1 MSRDENYPDDIRQ
14 YDDDPRSPFYTG
26 DDWMDEPIEQLAND
40 WDDELE
46 KTGIVEELDITL
58 ADILA
63 VMGKDD
69 DAAVQVYLTEEAERT
84 VRANPERFLTE
95 PDYEALEWD

>member
-1 MSRDENYPDDIRQ
+1 MSRDDNYPDDIRM
-14 YDDDPRSPFYTG
+14 YDDDPRSPFFTG
-26 DDWMDEPIEQLAND
+26 DDWMDKPIEELAND

-58 ADILA
+58 ADIL
-63 VMGKDD
+63 VVCGSDD

-84 VRANPERFLTE
+84 VRATPERFQPE
-95 PDYEALEWD
+95 PDYDVEWD